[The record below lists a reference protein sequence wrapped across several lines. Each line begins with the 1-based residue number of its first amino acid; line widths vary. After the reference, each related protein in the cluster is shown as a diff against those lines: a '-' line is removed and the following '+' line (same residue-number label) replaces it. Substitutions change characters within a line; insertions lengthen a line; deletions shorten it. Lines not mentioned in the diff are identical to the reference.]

1 MSGGLDPDPHPDLSS
16 FQIAI
21 ETLGLSIAVVQSSF
35 AGLARLRINIR
46 DLLHTGV
53 KIYSYDDHVRLLLPN
68 LPSSMLQSL
77 TKPRCSRRCYEIKHT
92 VFRVNRPDAM
102 GGSGM
107 TQFGRALAEL

>member
-1 MSGGLDPDPHPDLSS
+1 MSGGLDPDPHRDLSS

-53 KIYSYDDHVRLLLPN
+53 KIYSYKDHVRLLLPN

-77 TKPRCSRRCYEIKHT
+77 TKPRCSRRCYEIT
-92 VFRVNRPDAM
+92 WPSP
-102 GGSGM
+102 SGPRQV
-107 TQFGRALAEL
+107 TLANQPLSWRL

>member
-35 AGLARLRINIR
+35 AGLACLRINIR

-53 KIYSYDDHVRLLLPN
+53 KIYSYKDHVRLLLPN

-77 TKPRCSRRCYEIKHT
+77 TKPRCSRLCYEIRWRRLSDEVPQKH
-92 VFRVNRPDAM
+92 RISA
-102 GGSGM
+102 SS
-107 TQFGRALAEL
+107 

>member
-1 MSGGLDPDPHPDLSS
+1 MSGGPDPDPPPDLSS

-53 KIYSYDDHVRLLLPN
+53 KIYSYKDHVRLLLPN

-77 TKPRCSRRCYEIKHT
+77 TKPRCSRRCYEIKWISMSSG
-92 VFRVNRPDAM
+92 FRCQRAITGQRAFPDLLD
-102 GGSGM
+102 S
-107 TQFGRALAEL
+107 